1 MEINGQDFDFE
12 FYEVLI
18 EILVLSEE
26 MKGKII
32 DIIECGYIFKGKII
46 CYVKVVIGK

>member
-1 MEINGQDFDFE
+1 MESMGEVFDLE
-12 FYEVLI
+12 LYEVFI
-18 EILVLSEE
+18 EIFVFMEE

-32 DIIECGYIFKGKII
+32 DIIEKGYKFGDKII